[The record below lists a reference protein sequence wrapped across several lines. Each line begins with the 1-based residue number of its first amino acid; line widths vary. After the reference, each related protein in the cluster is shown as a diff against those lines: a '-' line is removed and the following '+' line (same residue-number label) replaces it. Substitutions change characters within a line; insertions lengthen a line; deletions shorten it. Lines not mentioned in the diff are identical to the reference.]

1 VFILI
6 GMNVADQPL
15 RALGSTAAAIAVLL
29 VLAGRGLSIYPLA
42 FLFSRSRWKLPAT
55 FQHTLFWGGL
65 RGALALALALAVP
78 TSVPERTAIVLTAF
92 VVVAFS
98 ILVQGL
104 TMPMLI
110 RHFDLARKHS
120 EEAVAA
126 PASAS

>member
-1 VFILI
+1 V
-6 GMNVADQPL
+6 
-15 RALGSTAAAIAVLL
+15 AAILL
-29 VLAGRGLSIYPLA
+29 VLAGRAVSIYPLA
-42 FLFSRSRWKLPAT
+42 AAFRASRWRIASS

-78 TSVPERTAIVLTAF
+78 ASVPERNAIILTAF

-104 TMPMLI
+104 TMPLLI
-110 RHFDLARKHS
+110 KRLELDRKDS

-126 PASAS
+126 PSTTG